1 MEKQRKREELKQLKN
16 LKKKEI
22 MDKLNK
28 IKEITGNA
36 TVGFSEK
43 DIQGDFDPTEYDRK
57 MQVGVSG

>member
-1 MEKQRKREELKQLKN
+1 
-16 LKKKEI
+16 